1 MFLKK
6 SLFFTTA
13 LALLMFAGQ
22 ASSQSVSL
30 THVPGDGGTEGMAAG
45 SGTTITVK
53 ISQTGVNDI
62 PGIAAAAALD
72 IDFAFDTSV
81 VSLSSAPGLAFHQ

>member
-22 ASSQSVSL
+22 ASSQPSVSL
-30 THVPGDGGTEGMAAG
+30 EHVPGEGGTAGMVAG
-45 SGTTITVK
+45 SGTAIMVK

-62 PGIAAAAALD
+62 PGLPLPLLWIL
-72 IDFAFDTSV
+72 I
-81 VSLSSAPGLAFHQ
+81 LHLMHLL

>member
-1 MFLKK
+1 MRLPDSIFQLEEFVMFLKK

-30 THVPGDGGTEGMAAG
+30 THVPGVGGTEGMAAG

-53 ISQTGVNDI
+53 ISQTGC
-62 PGIAAAAALD
+62 
-72 IDFAFDTSV
+72 
-81 VSLSSAPGLAFHQ
+81 